1 MNIIQ
6 FYPFSENTASFA
18 ESPKPASKYLP
29 EWYRKQ
35 PGVVGLP
42 EEQTAQGVVGP
53 TIKKC
58 MPIFDMLTAGYMIT
72 APCDIYLDATN
83 SEKLTYS
90 VPPALR
96 QFQGDL
102 FASHSREQYSELP
115 IDETK
120 NHRDLLRIMPLW
132 AIKTPPGYSAM
143 FIHPQLSMDSPL
155 WAFPGI
161 IDTDSF
167 IVDGH
172 FSFLVDKT
180 FKGVIKQGTPLVQVI
195 PFKRE
200 DWSSWTGEEIAS
212 EVSSKA
218 LNTQRLKLRSNFVNA
233 YKNKFRF
240 KKEYK

>member
-1 MNIIQ
+1 
-6 FYPFSENTASFA
+6 
-18 ESPKPASKYLP
+18 
-29 EWYRKQ
+29 
-35 PGVVGLP
+35 
-42 EEQTAQGVVGP
+42 
-53 TIKKC
+53 
-58 MPIFDMLTAGYMIT
+58 
-72 APCDIYLDATN
+72 
-83 SEKLTYS
+83 
-90 VPPALR
+90 
-96 QFQGDL
+96 
-102 FASHSREQYSELP
+102 
-115 IDETK
+115 
-120 NHRDLLRIMPLW
+120 MPLW
-132 AIKTPPGYSAM
+132 AIKTPPGYSTM

-161 IDTDSF
+161 IDTDTF